1 MSELIA
7 AIAPPPGPG
16 GVGILRLS
24 GPGAAQAA
32 AQEQTVAQ
40 TPAEEQTAQTVSNTA
55 ADETISDKYIR
66 DGAGLFTRSAES
78 AIQDYNKKIYSKTGS
93 RIAIL
98 TTDGTGGKTIE
109 DYTNS
114 AFDSMGLSEYDML
127 FSIDTSAEQ
136 WYVTTGAYVA
146 DYADSK
152 LEAIFQDG
160 FAAILDGDADDAAD
174 TMYEDLYS
182 WCKTSLNG
190 TANEDYVPVQDT
202 GRVRRKSM
210 IGTII
215 TILVIFWIIKAIFGS
230 GRRGGGSGGFWSGLF
245 LGSLFSNH
253 HHHGPGPGPGPRPG
267 PRPGGRRRHLCREP
281 CPHRQHRRH
290 RPRLRPAQLP
300 LRPADP
306 LRQPERDRPERAGRR
321 CAGLPGRGVDHG
333 LQAGQ
338 QEREPLAA
346 VPDQR
351 RSILA

>member
-1 MSELIA
+1 MKFFQKTGVAVVFTVLMIA
-7 AIAPPPGPG
+7 AALFIG
-16 GVGILRLS
+16 LS
-24 GPGAAQAA
+24 PALKSEPVPEPMAQTA
-32 AQEQTVAQ
+32 AQEQTVIE
-40 TPAEEQTAQTVSNTA
+40 TPAEEQTAQTAPNTA

-66 DGAGLFTRSAES
+66 DDAGLFTRSGES
-78 AIQDYNKKIYSKTGS
+78 AIQDYNKKICSKTGS

-114 AFDSMGLSEYDML
+114 SFDSMGLSEYDML
-127 FSIDTSAEQ
+127 FAIDTNAEQ

-152 LEAIFQDG
+152 LESIFQDG

-190 TANEDYVPVQDT
+190 AADEAYVPVQDT
-202 GRVRRKSM
+202 RRVRRKSV

-230 GRRGGGSGGFWSGLF
+230 GRRGGGSGGGGGFWSGLF
-245 LGSLFSNH
+245 LGSLFSNHH

-267 PRPGGRRRHLCREP
+267 PRPGGFGGGP
-281 CPHRQHRRH
+281 
-290 RPRLRPAQLP
+290 RPGGFGGGPRPGGGS
-300 LRPADP
+300 RGGFGGG
-306 LRQPERDRPERAGRR
+306 RGGFGGGRR
-321 CAGLPGRGVDHG
+321 
-333 LQAGQ
+333 
-338 QEREPLAA
+338 
-346 VPDQR
+346 
-351 RSILA
+351 

>member
-1 MSELIA
+1 
-7 AIAPPPGPG
+7 
-16 GVGILRLS
+16 
-24 GPGAAQAA
+24 
-32 AQEQTVAQ
+32 
-40 TPAEEQTAQTVSNTA
+40 
-55 ADETISDKYIR
+55 
-66 DGAGLFTRSAES
+66 
-78 AIQDYNKKIYSKTGS
+78 
-93 RIAIL
+93 
-98 TTDGTGGKTIE
+98 
-109 DYTNS
+109 
-114 AFDSMGLSEYDML
+114 MGLSEYDML

-230 GRRGGGSGGFWSGLF
+230 GRRGGGSGGGGGFWSGLF
-245 LGSLFSNH
+245 LGSLFSNHH

-267 PRPGGRRRHLCREP
+267 PRPGGFGGGP
-281 CPHRQHRRH
+281 
-290 RPRLRPAQLP
+290 RPGGFGGGPRPGGGS
-300 LRPADP
+300 RGGFGGG
-306 LRQPERDRPERAGRR
+306 RGGFGGGRR
-321 CAGLPGRGVDHG
+321 
-333 LQAGQ
+333 
-338 QEREPLAA
+338 
-346 VPDQR
+346 
-351 RSILA
+351 